1 MPIRLGSLVVIQDPT
16 VVWVQDRRTARP
28 RVAILPTAM
37 AAPPSLYP
45 RLATGS
51 KGSSLAR
58 LLHCAARGGAE
69 FPLFQAFQVGD
80 KLVELLLADRV
91 GAKARHIAAHFHS
104 LRVAYPL
111 GEILGVVAQHTAGD
125 QLARAE
131 MRQIRANLHARHV
144 GHAVDHVT

>member
-1 MPIRLGSLVVIQDPT
+1 MPIRLWSLVVIQDPT

-58 LLHCAARGGAE
+58 LLHCAARGGPD

-80 KLVELLLADRV
+80 KLVELLLTDGV
-91 GAKARHIAAHFHS
+91 GAKARHIAALFHP

-111 GEILGVVAQHTAGD
+111 GKILRIVVQHSTGY

-131 MRQIRANLHARHV
+131 VRQVRANLHARHV